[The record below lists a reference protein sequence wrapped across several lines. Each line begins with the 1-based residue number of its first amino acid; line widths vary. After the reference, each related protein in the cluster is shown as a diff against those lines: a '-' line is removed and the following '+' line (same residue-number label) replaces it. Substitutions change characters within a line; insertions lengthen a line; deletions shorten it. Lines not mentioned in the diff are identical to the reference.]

1 MHDERRRHQP
11 RPARLLPRRL
21 NSRSA
26 QAARV
31 SPARRGDARA
41 TVCARAAVTVADAVS
56 RSATDPRMSLLRAS
70 FLPLAIAALLPPGAA
85 GAAERCDADRLHASP
100 PALNFRV
107 DNDLLGSG
115 GQDQGYTNGV
125 LVTLVSPDL
134 KDYTRDPC
142 LPRLAR
148 WLNERIDGDRS
159 RPADQK
165 NMVFGIGQALY
176 TPKDWTRRD
185 VVADDRPY
193 AAIVMAR
200 FGYNFRRGDALHT
213 TQLQVGVVGPLAL
226 GKEVQD
232 AVHDA
237 LGVDRFAGWHRQLRN
252 EPLVGLLHER
262 MRKRPAAPLGPAG
275 LQWDAIGHGGGV
287 LGNAFSHAN
296 AGAEIRLGWHL
307 PDDFGSTPLRPAGE
321 NTAPGGAS
329 RSRRL
334 FGHVFL
340 TGDARWVLRDITL
353 DGNTFASGHRVDRKP
368 LVGEIGY
375 GLVVSR
381 GRWKFALAR
390 YYRSREFDT
399 QEAAPKFGSFTVSRM
414 L

>member
-1 MHDERRRHQP
+1 MPMLRK
-11 RPARLLPRRL
+11 
-21 NSRSA
+21 
-26 QAARV
+26 
-31 SPARRGDARA
+31 
-41 TVCARAAVTVADAVS
+41 
-56 RSATDPRMSLLRAS
+56 SLL
-70 FLPLAIAALLPPGAA
+70 LLAVAALLPPAA
-85 GAAERCDADRLHASP
+85 TAAAEQCDADRLRASP

-107 DNDLLGSG
+107 DNDLLGNG
-115 GQDQGYTNGV
+115 GQDQGYTNGA
-125 LVTLVSPDL
+125 LITLVSPDL
-134 KDYTRDPC
+134 KDYTQDPC

-148 WLNERIDGDRS
+148 WLNDRLDARHARQS
-159 RPADQK
+159 ADQK

-193 AAIVMAR
+193 AGIVMAR
-200 FGYNFRRGDALHT
+200 FGYNLRYGDALHT
-213 TQLQVGVVGPLAL
+213 TQLQVGMVGPLAF

-232 AVHDA
+232 TVHDA
-237 LGVDRFAGWHRQLRN
+237 VGVQRFAGWHHQLHN

-262 MRKRPAAPLGPAG
+262 MTKRPAAPLGATG
-275 LQWDAIGHGGGV
+275 LYWDAIGHWGGT

-296 AGAEIRLGWHL
+296 AGAEIRIGWHL

-321 NTAPGGAS
+321 NTAPGGAA

-334 FGHVFL
+334 SGHVFM
-340 TGDARWVLRDITL
+340 TSDARWVLRDITL
-353 DGNTFASGHRVDRKP
+353 DGNTFASGHRVDKKRV
-368 LVGEIGY
+368 VGEAGY

-399 QEAAPKFGSFTVSRM
+399 QEYAPRFGSFTVSRM